1 MRHLILSDI
10 HGNWDALSTVLDS
23 VRDEPFD
30 SVLVLGDLVGYGASP
45 HRIIDRVRRFGPELT
60 IVRGNHDKVV
70 AGLEE
75 GLGFNSV
82 ALASIRWTRSR
93 LGKRRLAYLRDLQQ
107 GPAQVEDFLLCHG
120 SPADEDLY
128 ILNEE
133 SAMRAFAD
141 TEFSLAFFGHTHV
154 PCVIGERADGIEWQ
168 DLVPGVTLE
177 LPANKRYLVNVGSV
191 GQPRDRDPRAAFV
204 VYDSVK
210 RLVEIRRVAYP
221 VERAQRRIVRAG
233 LPSLLADRL
242 AIGM

>member
-1 MRHLILSDI
+1 M
-10 HGNWDALSTVLDS
+10 HGNWEAFSTVLSS
-23 VRDEPFD
+23 VRDERFD

-75 GLGFNSV
+75 GLGFNRV
-82 ALASIRWTRSR
+82 ALTSIQWTRSR
-93 LGKRRLAYLRDLQQ
+93 LGKRRLTYLADLPQ
-107 GPAQVEDFLLCHG
+107 GPAEVEDFLICHG

-133 SAMRAFAD
+133 TAAQAFAE

-154 PCVIGERADGIEWQ
+154 PCLISEQADGVDWR
-168 DLVPGVTLE
+168 DLEPGVTLE
-177 LPANKRYLVNVGSV
+177 LPTHERHLVNVGSV
-191 GQPRDRDPRAAFV
+191 GQPRDRDPRAAYV
-204 VYDSVK
+204 VYDSEQ
-210 RLVEIRRVAYP
+210 RLLEIRRIAYP
-221 VERAQRRIVRAG
+221 VAKAQRRILRAG

-242 AIGM
+242 AVGM